1 MKKQSEKSLW
11 RKMRSLLNTIHLWL
25 GVGSGLIILVV
36 CLTGTIYTFSSE
48 IQKFTD
54 SHLHTVEVPVDATR
68 LPAEN
73 VISNVL
79 ASLKGGVVQSIVIP
93 SDSRSSYQ
101 VIISNADKVEG
112 QGCTKGTGEKNAD
125 VKMGE
130 QKKAPAGRARGTT
143 YFVNPYTGDILGTGE
158 TNSSAFFMVMFRM
171 HRWLL
176 LDTEI
181 GRPIVG
187 VATLIFVVMIITG
200 MVIWFPKKV
209 KNWKQGLRIKTNA
222 KWKRTNHD
230 LHNALGFYA
239 SVFLLVMAL
248 TGLTWSFQWYKEG
261 FVDIFSSKAKDTK
274 PVELF
279 SKPVAESAKA
289 PIARYVSAVE
299 KVLPYRGDYR
309 INLPADSAGV
319 VTVMKT
325 GTGFFATSVADRITL
340 DQYTSNVLATDR
352 FADKSFGDQV
362 VASIKA
368 IHIGSF
374 AGTFSKILYFVTCLI
389 GTSLPVT
396 GVIIWINKLR
406 KERGVRQRPAL
417 TAEAIPR

>member
-1 MKKQSEKSLW
+1 MKKQREKSMW
-11 RKMRSLLNTIHLWL
+11 RKTRSLLNTIHLWL
-25 GVGSGLIILVV
+25 GVGSGLIIFVV

-54 SHLHTVEVPVDATR
+54 SHLHTIELPVDATR

-73 VISNVL
+73 VIAKVL
-79 ASLKGGVVQSIVIP
+79 ASVKGGVVQSVVIP
-93 SDSRSSYQ
+93 SDARSSYQ
-101 VIISNADKVEG
+101 VIVSNADKGEE
-112 QGCTKGTGEKNAD
+112 QGDKKGAGEKKAD
-125 VKMGE
+125 VKNGE

-158 TNSSAFFMVMFRM
+158 TSSSEFFMVMFRM

-239 SVFLLVMAL
+239 SIFLLVMAL

-261 FVDIFSSKAKDTK
+261 FVNIFSSKSKDAK
-274 PVELF
+274 PAELF
-279 SKPVAESAKA
+279 STPGVASAKA
-289 PIARYVSAVE
+289 PIASYVAAVE
-299 KVLPYRGDYR
+299 NVLPYRGDYR

-325 GTGFFATSVADRITL
+325 GTGFFATSVGDRITL
-340 DQYTSNVLATDR
+340 DQYTSNVLATDL

-374 AGTFSKILYFVTCLI
+374 AGTFSKILYFITCLI
-389 GTSLPVT
+389 GTSLPIT
-396 GVIIWINKLR
+396 GVFIWINKLR
-406 KERGVRQRPAL
+406 KRDVRQRVEVPE
-417 TAEAIPR
+417 EAIAR

>member
-1 MKKQSEKSLW
+1 MKKQREKSMW
-11 RKMRSLLNTIHLWL
+11 RKTRSLLNTIHLWL
-25 GVGSGLIILVV
+25 GVGSGLIIFVV

-54 SHLHTVEVPVDATR
+54 SHLHTIELPVDATR
-68 LPAEN
+68 LPAEK
-73 VISNVL
+73 VIAKVL
-79 ASLKGGVVQSIVIP
+79 ASVKGGVVQSFVIP
-93 SDSRSSYQ
+93 SDARSSYQ
-101 VIISNADKVEG
+101 VIVSNADKGEG
-112 QGCTKGTGEKNAD
+112 QGDKKGGGEKKAD
-125 VKMGE
+125 LKNGE

-158 TNSSAFFMVMFRM
+158 TSSSEFFMVMFRM

-176 LDTEI
+176 LDMAI

-209 KNWKQGLRIKTNA
+209 KNWKQGLKIKTNA
-222 KWKRTNHD
+222 NWKRTNHD
-230 LHNALGFYA
+230 LHNALGLYA
-239 SVFLLVMAL
+239 SIFLLVMAL

-261 FVDIFSSKAKDTK
+261 FVNIFSSKAKDAK
-274 PVELF
+274 AGELF
-279 SKPVAESAKA
+279 STPGAASSKA
-289 PIARYVSAVE
+289 PIASYVSAVE
-299 KVLPYRGDYR
+299 NVLPYRGDYR

-325 GTGFFATSVADRITL
+325 GSGFFATSVGDRITL
-340 DQYTSNVLATDR
+340 DQYTSNVLATDL
-352 FADKSFGDQV
+352 FPDKSFGDQV

-374 AGTFSKILYFVTCLI
+374 AGTFSKILYFITCLI

-406 KERGVRQRPAL
+406 KRDVRQPVEVP
-417 TAEAIPR
+417 AEAIAR